1 MKGLSILIIITNTHM
16 VGCSYICSLPCFQA
30 FLLPFYYTDVCS
42 LASVEPVWRRDKNH
56 QYKIYPHSIV
66 TLSSTQV
73 TRIEK

>member
-56 QYKIYPHSIV
+56 QYTISPHSIV

-73 TRIEK
+73 TRIKK